1 MKKKQRRVVITGVGM
16 VTPLGLNTKET
27 WEAILAG
34 KSGVTPIDFSSEGS
48 LFKSFEPDK
57 FPCQFSASVK
67 GFDGAAYIDRKELKK
82 MDLFIQ
88 YGLAAALEA
97 ITDSK
102 LEITVKNAER
112 IGVAVGS
119 GIGGLPFIEENHSK
133 LEKGGP
139 KKISPF
145 FIPGAITN
153 MVAGQIS
160 IRHGMKGPNVAVVT
174 ACTTGTHNIGLG
186 ARTIVYGDAD
196 VMVVGGS
203 EMATT
208 PLGLG
213 GFSACRALS
222 TRNAEPEKASRP
234 WDKGRDGFVLG
245 DGAGI
250 LILEEY
256 ERAKQR
262 NAPIYAELVG
272 FGMSADAYHMTSP
285 APDGQGAM
293 AAMLNTLHDANI
305 DKEKVGYINAHA
317 TSTPLGDELELR
329 AIRRVF
335 GEHAKKLAISSTK
348 SMIGHLLGAAGAVE
362 AIFTIL
368 ALRDQKVPPTMNL
381 ENPGNPPNSN
391 NPNNFDDDY
400 MGLNFVP
407 NKLQEL
413 KMDYALSNSF
423 GFGGTNASLLFAR
436 L

>member
-1 MKKKQRRVVITGVGM
+1 M
-16 VTPLGLNTKET
+16 VTPLGLSTKET

-34 KSGVTPIDFSSEGS
+34 KSGIAPIDFSAPDS

-67 GFDGAAYIDRKELKK
+67 GFEGSNYIDKKDLKK

-88 YGLAAALEA
+88 YGIAAAVEA
-97 ITDSK
+97 IADSK
-102 LEITVKNAER
+102 LEITEKNADR

-139 KKISPF
+139 RKISPF

-160 IRHGMKGPNVAVVT
+160 IRYGMKGPNIAVVT

-186 ARTIVYGDAD
+186 ARTILYGDAD
-196 VMVVGGS
+196 VMIVGGS

-222 TRNAEPEKASRP
+222 TRNQDPQAASRP
-234 WDKGRDGFVLG
+234 WDKARDGFVLG

-250 LILEEY
+250 LVLEEY

-272 FGMSADAYHMTSP
+272 FGMSSDAYHMTSP

-293 AAMLNTLHDANI
+293 AAMLNTLHDANL
-305 DKEKVGYINAHA
+305 DKTKVGYINAHA

-335 GEHAKKLAISSTK
+335 GEHTKNLAISSTK
-348 SMIGHLLGAAGAVE
+348 SMTGHLLGAAGAVE

-368 ALRDQKVPPTMNL
+368 ALRDQKAPPTINL
-381 ENPGNPPNSN
+381 DNPGNPPNAD
-391 NPNNFDDDY
+391 NPNSNDDDY
-400 MGLNFVP
+400 NGLNFVP
-407 NKLQEL
+407 NKYQEL
-413 KMDYALSNSF
+413 KMEYALSNSF